1 MTTRSRSYST
11 EGVVVRQRDI
21 GEADRLLWII
31 TPDHGIIRAVA
42 RSARKPG
49 SRLGGHIDL
58 LRHVALSMR
67 TGRSLDQVS
76 QAETVSGFISLRQDL
91 VRATTGSYVAELA
104 ERFSVEG
111 GANRHLFEL
120 LVSALGYLQTT
131 TRAEWLPRWFEL
143 RLLSI
148 SGFMPE
154 LYACVDCGGELVQED
169 HVFSSERGGLV
180 CPGCRAGGSDVLLP
194 ASEGAIKLLR
204 YLHTADW
211 KAAERLRIN
220 DEVSRQTARILR
232 SHMRYVLDHSIRSI
246 AFLDEVS
253 GGRGSGRADETR

>member
-1 MTTRSRSYST
+1 MTTRSRTYST

-49 SRLGGHIDL
+49 SKLGGHIDL

-67 TGRSLDQVS
+67 TGRTLDQVS

-111 GANRHLFEL
+111 GSNRRLFDL

-131 TRAEWLPRWFEL
+131 IRAEWLPRWFEL

-154 LYACVDCGGELVQED
+154 LYACVDCGGELVQGD

-180 CPGCRAGGSDVLLP
+180 CPDCRAGGSDVLLP

-204 YLHTADW
+204 FLHTAEW
-211 KAAERLRIN
+211 EAAERLQIN

-232 SHMRYVLDHSIRSI
+232 AHMRYVLDHSIRSI

-253 GGRGSGRADETR
+253 GGRATGG

>member
-1 MTTRSRSYST
+1 MTTRSRTYST

-31 TPDHGIIRAVA
+31 TPDHGIIRSVA

-49 SRLGGHIDL
+49 SKLGGHIDL

-67 TGRSLDQVS
+67 TGRTLDQVS
-76 QAETVSGFISLRQDL
+76 QVETISGFISLRQDL
-91 VRATTGSYVAELA
+91 VRASTGSYVAELA

-111 GANRHLFEL
+111 GHNRQLFEL

-131 TRAEWLPRWFEL
+131 TRTQWLPRWFEL

-154 LYACVDCGGELVQED
+154 LYACVDCGGELVQGD

-180 CPGCRAGGSDVLLP
+180 CPDCRAGGSDVLLP
-194 ASEGAIKLLR
+194 ASEGVIKLLR
-204 YLHTADW
+204 FLHTTEW
-211 KAAERLRIN
+211 ETAERLQ
-220 DEVSRQTARILR
+220 D
-232 SHMRYVLDHSIRSI
+232 
-246 AFLDEVS
+246 
-253 GGRGSGRADETR
+253 

>member
-1 MTTRSRSYST
+1 MTTRSRTYST

-31 TPDHGIIRAVA
+31 TPDHGIIRSVA

-49 SRLGGHIDL
+49 SKLGGHIDL

-67 TGRSLDQVS
+67 TGRTLDQVS
-76 QAETVSGFISLRQDL
+76 QVETISGFISLRQDL
-91 VRATTGSYVAELA
+91 VRASTGSYVAELA

-111 GANRHLFEL
+111 GHNRQLFEL

-131 TRAEWLPRWFEL
+131 TRTQWLPRWFEL

-154 LYACVDCGGELVQED
+154 LYACVDCGGELVQGD

-180 CPGCRAGGSDVLLP
+180 CPDCRAGGSDVLLP
-194 ASEGAIKLLR
+194 ASEGVIKLLR
-204 YLHTADW
+204 FLHTTEW
-211 KAAERLRIN
+211 ETAERLKIN

-232 SHMRYVLDHSIRSI
+232 AHMRYVLDHSIRSI

-253 GGRGSGRADETR
+253 KRERGGG